1 MDVKVDYPNPGKST
15 CFYKIESK
23 AIPSITRITFGL
35 CEKIILLDA
44 GIWNGTSYTAR
55 LIPKGGLPKPSS
67 FPSAPK
73 GDPTTGLRGLKFDL
87 HFGDRTTRYHYFT
100 VNGNYVPED
109 MLVKTTSE
117 SRIQVYSVTGPS
129 RSCLLADPSTAKL

>member
-1 MDVKVDYPNPGKST
+1 MDVKVDYPNLETPTWFHKM
-15 CFYKIESK
+15 ESRS
-23 AIPSITRITFGL
+23 IPSITRIPFEL
-35 CEKIILLDA
+35 CEEIILLDT
-44 GIWNGTSYTAR
+44 GIWNGSSYTAG

-87 HFGDRTTRYHYFT
+87 HFGDRTTRYYYFT

-109 MLVKTTSE
+109 MVVKTKSE
-117 SRIQVYSVTGPS
+117 NRVQAYSVTGPS
-129 RSCLLADPSTAKL
+129 RRCLLADPSVKP